1 MTPSDTFLTPVTT
14 NCISVLLSRSSLSNI
29 KPGLGNPKPKFDET
43 FRLARV
49 RFCLPVFWPVFG
61 FGFVC
66 PFLPSLH
73 VLPRFCLKML
83 VFFIVFALFC
93 PVLPGSFSFAQIR
106 QKLFVFVCRH
116 CFAQFCIRLLKKNI
130 TRIVNSCPES
140 WSVVKVLR

>member
-1 MTPSDTFLTPVTT
+1 
-14 NCISVLLSRSSLSNI
+14 LSTI

-93 PVLPGSFSFAQIR
+93 LDRSVLPKFAR
-106 QKLFVFVCRH
+106 NCLFLFVVIVLPNSVSDF
-116 CFAQFCIRLLKKNI
+116 KKKHRKN
-130 TRIVNSCPES
+130 CEKLP
-140 WSVVKVLR
+140 